1 MTTLL
6 PNSQACSQVES
17 YEDMFKE
24 ITRKL
29 YGEVSESQ
37 SLHTPAVA
45 AAHIAPAVPDVER
58 NLVMSKRVICSQFE
72 KQFFVFRNLTQF
84 FRFLVF
90 RLVVIRSKWD
100 IE

>member
-6 PNSQACSQVES
+6 PNSQACSQVEA

-29 YGEVSESQ
+29 YGEVSESSQ
-37 SLHTPAVA
+37 SLHTPASAAA

-58 NLVMSKRVICSQFE
+58 SFTNLVMSKRVI
-72 KQFFVFRNLTQF
+72 RP
-84 FRFLVF
+84 
-90 RLVVIRSKWD
+90 
-100 IE
+100 